1 MLDYLRACLEVVPD
15 MHRGRLFGLPPRP
28 LRGKCLLLEPH
39 FGYFHARS
47 AAMGMKMSLLRTQ
60 NQPFSLPK
68 HHLQTCSK
76 GLSKSAENKALAAEV
91 LYKEKKLSLPQICL
105 QLGICKST
113 LYNYLRHRGVMV
125 KGKKG

>member
-1 MLDYLRACLEVVPD
+1 M
-15 MHRGRLFGLPPRP
+15 FGGSHL
-28 LRGKCLLLEPH
+28 GCKCPLLEPH
-39 FGYFHARS
+39 FGYFLARS
-47 AAMGMKMSLLRTQ
+47 AAMGKKMSLLRTQ

-113 LYNYLRHRGVMV
+113 LYNYLRRRGVMV